1 MILDDTQQSLVL
13 SIVMDPLDRD
23 VLSPREI
30 ADRTGFSYHA
40 ILRAIRRG
48 DLQAF
53 EPVPGRYRIAVDEY
67 ERWLSTPARLVD
79 GETEAAEAAPRR
91 FRPRRN
97 GASASAPGS
106 RARLESI
113 EAGT

>member
-1 MILDDTQQSLVL
+1 MILDDIQQSLV
-13 SIVMDPLDRD
+13 SYVAMDSSDRD

-48 DLQAF
+48 DLQAC

-67 ERWLSTPARLVD
+67 ERWLSRPARPVD
-79 GETEAAEAAPRR
+79 DESEETEAAPRWVR
-91 FRPRRN
+91 AGRT
-97 GASASAPGS
+97 GASTSG
-106 RARLESI
+106 
-113 EAGT
+113 